1 MKNQI
6 VKKSIQIGIIGT
18 GYVGLVS
25 GCCFGELGFKV
36 TCGDV
41 IQEKVDKINSGIP
54 PIFENGLE
62 ELLKSLLEKNLINA
76 TMDTKQ
82 VVQGSDVIFICTGTP
97 SREDGSIDLKYIEAA
112 TISIAQALKDT
123 TEYKTIVV
131 KSTVVPGTTT
141 NFVKPLLEEH
151 SGKKAGVDFGL
162 GMNPEFLKE
171 GLAIEDFRNPD
182 HIVIGAIDDRS
193 FNMIAEIYKSFTCP
207 IKNVNPSTAEM
218 IKYATNAFLA
228 TKISFINEIAN
239 MSEKMGADVD
249 AVAEGIGADQRIS
262 AKFLRPGV
270 GFGGSCFPKDVKA
283 LAATAKLLG
292 VSAQTLDTAIAVNKL
307 QPLRAVELLEEMI
320 DVKDKKIA
328 LLGLAFKP
336 ETDDMREA
344 PAIIIADNLLQKGA
358 KVSGYDPVAKETA
371 VMLMPN
377 GTEFCDSVA
386 EVLQDADAAILV
398 TEWKEFHSL
407 SSVDFTPMKS
417 KIIVDGRRILDWQKL
432 EEDGMKVKVLGN
444 PN

>member
-1 MKNQI
+1 VI
-6 VKKSIQIGIIGT
+6 PKKVEMINNGI
-18 GYVGLVS
+18 S
-25 GCCFGELGFKV
+25 
-36 TCGDV
+36 
-41 IQEKVDKINSGIP
+41 

-62 ELLKSLLEKNLINA
+62 ELLKSLLQNKRIRA
-76 TMDTKQ
+76 TLDAKE
-82 VVQGSDVIFICTGTP
+82 VVLNSDIIFICTGTP
-97 SREDGSIDLKYIEAA
+97 SSDDGSIDLKYIESA
-112 TISIAQALKDT
+112 TIDIARALKETNDF
-123 TEYKTIVV
+123 KTIVV

-151 SGKKAGVDFGL
+151 SGKTAGVDFGL

-171 GLAIEDFRNPD
+171 GLAIEDFRYPD

-193 FNMIAEIYKSFTCP
+193 YTSIAKIYESFTCP
-207 IKNVNPSTAEM
+207 IKKVNPSTAEM

-239 MSEKMGADVD
+239 MSEKMGVDVD
-249 AVAEGIGADQRIS
+249 AVADGIGADQRIS
-262 AKFLRPGV
+262 PKFLRPGV

-292 VSAQTLDTAIAVNKL
+292 VNAHTLDTAISVNKL
-307 QPLRAVELLEEMI
+307 QPLRAVELLEEMM
-320 DVKDKKIA
+320 DVNNKKIA

-344 PAIIIADNLLQKGA
+344 PSIIIANNLLKKGA
-358 KVSGYDPVAKETA
+358 KVSGYDPIAKETA
-371 VMLMPN
+371 KMMMPN
-377 GTEFCDSVA
+377 GVDFYDSVP

-407 SSVDFTPMKS
+407 KSNDFNPMKS
-417 KIIVDGRRILDWQKL
+417 KIIVDGRRILNWRSLSDN
-432 EEDGMKVKVLGN
+432 GVKVKVLGN